1 MLKKIVSILIL
12 LLIIGC
18 VYSIESNAAIVASSK
33 TVNSGEE
40 VTVSVTSNVP
50 LTSYSV
56 SVANL
61 GGLTFV
67 NSSGGTGAGGQKIT
81 GAGTPTEPITN
92 LASFI
97 FKVPTVTKDTTYT
110 VSFSGTIM
118 EGVDFSPIADN
129 TTTATITVKAPPT
142 PTPSTEPTSAPET
155 TPTVTATPA
164 PAVKSS
170 NANLKNLGI
179 TPNDFS
185 GFTASKTEY
194 YVTVPYEVESVRVY
208 AKKAESSQTIAG
220 EGDKSLEIGAT
231 TRCEVTVTAE
241 DGTQKT
247 YNIYVTRKSEP
258 TETVPNVVEEPEELL
273 KLSTLEIKNATISP
287 EFNPDIYEYE
297 VKLTDESIE
306 KLDILATANIENAS
320 IEVNGNENFMEGENT
335 VTIVLKSE
343 DGTKAATYTITLT
356 KGAAV
361 VDEEEI
367 MTIGE
372 EEQEP
377 VKEEKKNMFSFL
389 KSGNTGMIVI
399 LVIAIIILIASIATV
414 VVILVKNKK
423 EANGEMMNFTPNSE
437 YNVFEEKEDKKE
449 ENVAEQKSDKERR
462 RGKHF

>member
-1 MLKKIVSILIL
+1 MNKKILKSIIMIGIIFAIAL
-12 LLIIGC
+12 LLTPT
-18 VYSIESNAAIVASSK
+18 SNAALAITPSK
-33 TVNSGEE
+33 TMVEPGETFN
-40 VTVSVTSNVP
+40 VTVSVSSNEAGAITLSASNGTLSQTSID
-50 LTSYSV
+50 LMTEASATV
-56 SVANL
+56 SCVAGNSGTVNLKATGLVANY
-61 GGLTFV
+61 TTETEATQ
-67 NSSGGTGAGGQKIT
+67 NASS
-81 GAGTPTEPITN
+81 
-92 LASFI
+92 S
-97 FKVPTVTKDTTYT
+97 VTIQT
-110 VSFSGTIM
+110 
-118 EGVDFSPIADN
+118 
-129 TTTATITVKAPPT
+129 PT
-142 PTPSTEPTSAPET
+142 PTPTASAPET

-164 PAVKSS
+164 PATKSS

-194 YVTVPYEVESVRVY
+194 YVTVPYEVETVRVY
-208 AKKAESSQTIAG
+208 AKKAESSQTISG

-231 TRCEVTVTAE
+231 TRCAVTVTAE
-241 DGTQKT
+241 DGTTQKT

-273 KLSTLEIKNATISP
+273 KLSTLEVKNAVLSP

-297 VKLTDESIE
+297 ISLEDENIE

-343 DGTKAATYTITLT
+343 DGTKAATYTIIVT

-361 VDEEEI
+361 TEEEI
-367 MTIGE
+367 MPID

-377 VKEEKKNMFSFL
+377 VEEEKRSIFAFL

-399 LVIAIIILIASIATV
+399 LVIAVIVLLASIATV
-414 VVILVKNKK
+414 VVILVKNKQ
-423 EANGEMMNFTPNSE
+423 EENGEMMNFTPNSE
-437 YNVFEEKEDKKE
+437 YNVFEEKEEDKKE
-449 ENVAEQKSDKERR
+449 ETETEEKPDREKR

>member
-1 MLKKIVSILIL
+1 MLKKIVRILIL
-12 LLIIGC
+12 LLVIVCI
-18 VYSIESNAAIVASSK
+18 YSIESNAAIVASSK
-33 TVNSGEE
+33 TVNSGEN

-56 SVANL
+56 SVTNL

-92 LASFI
+92 LASFT

-118 EGVDFSPIADN
+118 EGVDFSAIADN
-129 TTTATITVKAPPT
+129 TTTATITVKAPAT
-142 PTPSTEPTSAPET
+142 PTPPPATTAPEA

-194 YVTVPYEVESVRVY
+194 YVTVPYEVETVRVY
-208 AKKAESSQTIAG
+208 AKKAESSQTISG
-220 EGDKSLEIGAT
+220 EGDKSLEVGAT
-231 TRCEVTVTAE
+231 TRCPVTVTAE

-273 KLSTLEIKNATISP
+273 KLSTLEVKNAVLSP
-287 EFNPDIYEYE
+287 EFNPDIYEYG
-297 VKLTDESIE
+297 VSLTDNNIE

-320 IEVNGNENFMEGENT
+320 IEVTGNENFMEGDNT
-335 VTIVLKSE
+335 VTIVLKTE
-343 DGTKAATYTITLT
+343 DGTKAATYTITVT
-356 KGAAV
+356 KGVAAITETPEPIV
-361 VDEEEI
+361 EEEE
-367 MTIGE
+367 T
-372 EEQEP
+372 P
-377 VKEEKKNMFSFL
+377 VKEEKKNIFAFL

-399 LVIAIIILIASIATV
+399 LVIAIIVLIASIVTV

-437 YNVFEEKEDKKE
+437 YNVFEEKEEKKE
-449 ENVAEQKSDKERR
+449 EAEPEEKTEKR

>member
-1 MLKKIVSILIL
+1 MNKCFKIIGLLIFIL
-12 LLIIGC
+12 LITIGLNN
-18 VYSIESNAAIVASSK
+18 VYAASASLEVDKS
-33 TVNSGEE
+33 TINVGE
-40 VTVSVTSNVP
+40 SVTITASVTTTEAWNLK
-50 LTSYSV
+50 LT
-56 SVANL
+56 
-61 GGLTFV
+61 T
-67 NSSGGTGAGGQKIT
+67 SGGTLSGTTSDADSAGKEVSQSVMVATFTASSVGTYTITLSGQIT
-81 GAGTPTEPITN
+81 GSDLIKQQV
-92 LASFI
+92 S
-97 FKVPTVTKDTTYT
+97 KTT
-110 VSFSGTIM
+110 
-118 EGVDFSPIADN
+118 
-129 TTTATITVKAPPT
+129 TITVSAPT
-142 PTPSTEPTSAPET
+142 PTPTPTPTTSTPEQ

-164 PAVKSS
+164 PAQKSS

-194 YVTVPYEVESVRVY
+194 YVTVPYEVESIRVY
-208 AKKAESSQTIAG
+208 AKKAESSQTISG
-220 EGDKSLEIGAT
+220 EGDKTLEIGAT
-231 TRCEVTVTAE
+231 TKCSVTVTAE

-273 KLSTLEIKNATISP
+273 KLSTLEVKNATISP

-297 VKLTDESIE
+297 ISLQDENIE

-343 DGTKAATYTITLT
+343 DGTKAATYTITVT
-356 KGAAV
+356 KGAVAIEETPEPIL
-361 VDEEEI
+361 EEE
-367 MTIGE
+367 
-372 EEQEP
+372 EP
-377 VKEEKKNMFSFL
+377 AQEEKKNMFSFL

-399 LVIAIIILIASIATV
+399 LVIAVIVLIASIITV
-414 VVILVKNKK
+414 VVILVKNKQ

-449 ENVAEQKSDKERR
+449 EIETETEEKPDKEKR

>member
-1 MLKKIVSILIL
+1 MNKKILKSIIIIGIIFAIAL
-12 LLIIGC
+12 LLAP
-18 VYSIESNAAIVASSK
+18 VSNAALAITPSK
-33 TVNSGEE
+33 TTVAPGEKFN
-40 VTVSVTSNVP
+40 VTVSVSSNEAGAITLSASNGTLSQTSID
-50 LTSYSV
+50 LMTEASATV
-56 SVANL
+56 SCVAGNSGTVSLKATGLVANY
-61 GGLTFV
+61 TTETEDTQ
-67 NSSGGTGAGGQKIT
+67 NASS
-81 GAGTPTEPITN
+81 
-92 LASFI
+92 S
-97 FKVPTVTKDTTYT
+97 VTIQT
-110 VSFSGTIM
+110 
-118 EGVDFSPIADN
+118 
-129 TTTATITVKAPPT
+129 PT
-142 PTPSTEPTSAPET
+142 PTPTQNTSTPET
-155 TPTVTATPA
+155 TPTATATPA
-164 PAVKSS
+164 PVVKSS

-208 AKKAESSQTIAG
+208 AKKAESSQTISG

-231 TRCEVTVTAE
+231 TRCSVTVTAE

-273 KLSTLEIKNATISP
+273 KLSTLEVKNAIISP

-297 VKLTDESIE
+297 INLEDGNIE

-320 IEVNGNENFMEGENT
+320 IEVNGNENFMEGDNT

-343 DGTKAATYTITLT
+343 DGTKAATYTITVT
-356 KGAAV
+356 KGAVAT
-361 VDEEEI
+361 EEEI
-367 MTIGE
+367 MPIE

-377 VKEEKKNMFSFL
+377 VEEEKKSIFAFL

-399 LVIAIIILIASIATV
+399 LVIAVIVLLASIATV
-414 VVILVKNKK
+414 VVILVKNRKDS
-423 EANGEMMNFTPNSE
+423 EAEMMSFTPNSE

-449 ENVAEQKSDKERR
+449 ETEPEEKPDREKR